1 MSTSE
6 ATGSTPLEDAPAT
19 VGDAVRRAAR
29 LFGTT
34 EALVDDHQRL
44 DFDGLSIAVD
54 RASRALLA
62 LGVGRGDTVAI
73 WAPNVAEWPIAALGA
88 LSIGAIVVPLNT
100 RFRPQEAVDTV
111 SRSRAR
117 VAVCTEGFLGRG
129 YASEL
134 VAATAA
140 LPHLAHVVAVPLP
153 DGDTP
158 APDVPQGATGW
169 DAFLADGDQIDD
181 DTLASA
187 RHAVTA
193 EDLSDVIFTSGT
205 TGRPKGVM
213 TTHLQT
219 LRAFTDWS
227 GVVGLTHGDRYLV
240 VNPFFH
246 TFGYK
251 AGIIA
256 GLLRGATIICEPVF
270 DAGRV
275 LERIG
280 AERISML
287 PGPPTLYL
295 TILENPRRH
304 EVDLSSLRLAVTG
317 AASVPEEM
325 VRRMHAD
332 LGFDTVV
339 TGYGLTEATGVVAM
353 CRAGDDPHTIAT
365 TSGRAIP
372 GVEIRIINEDGTEV
386 PRGEAGE
393 LVCRGYNVMIG
404 YLDDPEATAETV
416 DDDGWL
422 HTGDVAVMDEAG
434 YVRITDRLKDMF
446 IVGGFNAYP
455 AEIENMLS
463 EHPSVAQVAVVGI
476 PDDRMGEVGHAWVVP
491 RAGITD
497 DAAAI
502 SAELSAWARDRMANY
517 KVPRAF
523 HITDT
528 LPTNASGK
536 VLKYEL
542 RQQAA
547 DGSGPVPPNT
557 PAGT

>member
-1 MSTSE
+1 MS
-6 ATGSTPLEDAPAT
+6 PEDVPAT
-19 VGDAVRRAAR
+19 IGEAVRRAAR
-29 LFGTT
+29 DFGAT
-34 EALVDDHQRL
+34 EALVDDRQRL
-44 DFDGLSIAVD
+44 DFNGLSDAVD
-54 RASRALLA
+54 RSSRAFLA
-62 LGVGRGDTVAI
+62 LGISRGDTVAL
-73 WAPNVAEWPIAALGA
+73 WAPNVAEWAVAALGA
-88 LSIGAIVVPLNT
+88 LSIGAVVVPLNT
-100 RFRPQEAVDTV
+100 RFRPAEATDILA
-111 SRSRAR
+111 RSRAR

-134 VAATAA
+134 IDAVAS
-140 LPHLAHVVAVPLP
+140 LPHLAHVVAVALP
-153 DGDTP
+153 DGDRP
-158 APDVPQGATGW
+158 APPVPSGALGW
-169 DAFLADGDQIDD
+169 EAFLAGGDGVDEA
-181 DTLASA
+181 TLAAA
-187 RHAVTA
+187 RDAVTA
-193 EDLSDVIFTSGT
+193 EDLGDVIFTSGT

-219 LRAFTDWS
+219 LRAFADWS

-251 AGIIA
+251 AGIVA
-256 GLLRGATIICEPVF
+256 CLLRGATIVCEPVF
-270 DAGRV
+270 DANRV

-295 TILENPRRH
+295 TILESPRRD
-304 EVDLSSLRLAVTG
+304 ELDLSSLRLAVTG
-317 AASVPEEM
+317 AAAVPEEM
-325 VRRMHAD
+325 VRRMHSD

-339 TGYGLTEATGVVAM
+339 TGYGLTEATGVVTM
-353 CRAGDDPHTIAT
+353 CRAGDDPRTIAT

-372 GVEIRIINEDGTEV
+372 DVDVRIIDEQGNEV

-393 LVCRGYNVMIG
+393 LVCRGYNVMLG
-404 YLDDPEATAETV
+404 YLDDPDATAETI
-416 DDDGWL
+416 DADGWL
-422 HTGDVAVMDEAG
+422 HTGDIAVMDDAG

-463 EHPSVAQVAVVGI
+463 EHPWVAQVAVVGVA
-476 PDDRMGEVGHAWVVP
+476 DERMGEVGQAWVVP
-491 RAGITD
+491 RAGV
-497 DAAAI
+497 DAEPAAI
-502 SAELSAWARDRMANY
+502 SEELAGWAKERMANY

-523 HITDT
+523 HVTDA

-542 RQQAA
+542 RRRHAEGA
-547 DGSGPVPPNT
+547 DQTHPDAS
-557 PAGT
+557 AGN